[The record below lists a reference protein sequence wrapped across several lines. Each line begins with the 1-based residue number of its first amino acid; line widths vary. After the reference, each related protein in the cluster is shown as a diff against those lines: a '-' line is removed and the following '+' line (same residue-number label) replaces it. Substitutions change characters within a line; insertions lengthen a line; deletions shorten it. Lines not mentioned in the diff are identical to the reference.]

1 MTFFEPF
8 SDISGTKVTDIS
20 GTKDIS
26 GSNLSKIGINTDS
39 SGNSQ
44 LVDIMTKIYHES
56 HISALFVFF
65 VLYLVVFVV
74 FKVYVPVGPNDNID
88 AHMSRMFDY
97 LVTIGIFAG
106 LIYSY
111 IVASPYTKS
120 HLIEAISQW
129 SIDFYEDPYIFF
141 GVILFICTFYT
152 ILYILR
158 VPTSGDNAPWT
169 ATLIMNKSWVLL
181 ATMIIFNILKYG
193 FKVDIF
199 HYFNNEHI
207 DQWKK
212 KSTKKKDTSSN
223 IIPQKPEVFNVS
235 DNLYTYEDAQAICK
249 TYDSRLATYDE
260 IESAYQNGAEWCNYG
275 WSEGQMA
282 FFPTQKSTWNELQ
295 KTKTKKNDC
304 GRPGIN
310 GGFFD
315 NPYLQ
320 FGVNCFGT
328 KPKPT
333 QQELSAMELKNT
345 TPVPITDDDQELD
358 EKANYWQQV
367 KDQLKLNSFNRT
379 KWSQIV

>member
-8 SDISGTKVTDIS
+8 SDTSGND
-20 GTKDIS
+20 
-26 GSNLSKIGINTDS
+26 LSKIGINTDS

-44 LVDIMTKIYHES
+44 LIDVMYKVYKES
-56 HISALFVFF
+56 HISALLVFF

-74 FKVYVPVGPNDNID
+74 FKVYIPVGPNDNTD

-97 LVTIGIFAG
+97 LVTIGIFAY
-106 LIYSY
+106 LIYLY
-111 IVASPYTKS
+111 LTASSFTKN
-120 HLIEAISQW
+120 HLAQAILQW
-129 SIDFYEDPYIFF
+129 CIDFYEDPYVLF
-141 GVILFICTFYT
+141 GVLLFIFTFYT

-158 VPTSGDNAPWT
+158 VPTTGNNAPWT
-169 ATLIMNKSWVLL
+169 ATLIMNKSWIVL
-181 ATMIIFNILKYG
+181 ATMIIFSILKYG
-193 FKVDIF
+193 FNVDIF
-199 HYFNNEHI
+199 QYFNNERI

-212 KSTKKKDTSSN
+212 KSTKKDTSGN
-223 IIPQKPEVFNVS
+223 VIPQKPEVFNVS

-260 IESAYQNGAEWCNYG
+260 IENAYNNGAEWCNYG

-282 FFPTQKSTWNELQ
+282 FFPTQKNTWNDLQ
-295 KTKTKKNDC
+295 KTKNKKNDC

-333 QQELSAMELKNT
+333 QQELKAMELKNS
-345 TPVPITDDDQELD
+345 TPIPVTDEDQELD
-358 EKANYWQQV
+358 EKSNYWQQV
-367 KDQLKLNSFNRT
+367 KDKLKLNSFNRT
-379 KWSQIV
+379 EWSQQKL